1 MCAGYDA
8 TPLIIHEWE
17 LIDCEKADLQAPE
30 LSSWL
35 LMLLYCQETSEEG
48 QPVAVPERP
57 CPSDRSHTLPV
68 RCSVL
73 ESSYHGHNTA
83 LFCVDWRLKGIR
95 TALKPQYRVLLGLQ
109 AHCAT
114 DLYWSL
120 CQSCS

>member
-83 LFCVDWRLKGIR
+83 LFCWIGD
-95 TALKPQYRVLLGLQ
+95 
-109 AHCAT
+109 
-114 DLYWSL
+114 
-120 CQSCS
+120 